1 MSLLRSRGRRFL
13 TQQCGRH
20 HACSSSER
28 TFPARSVKQ
37 LSVPGWHEA
46 SSVEELEEDERELF
60 LDPRAPPSGRA
71 MCWPSARLLGPES
84 LPAPGSAEAWLGV
97 ACIGPCRTGGSSVS
111 APTAHGDHSTQ
122 WAAAS
127 RILLGRLPHETLY
140 PARLKDSCP
149 ARSRHAS
156 PGVSIGTEQTAVSP

>member
-1 MSLLRSRGRRFL
+1 MLQLGAHLPCPLCEAAFL
-13 TQQCGRH
+13 
-20 HACSSSER
+20 
-28 TFPARSVKQ
+28 AR
-37 LSVPGWHEA
+37 LA
-46 SSVEELEEDERELF
+46 RSSVEELEEDERELF

-84 LPAPGSAEAWLGV
+84 PPAPGSAEAWLRGG
-97 ACIGPCRTGGSSVS
+97 CIGPCGTGGSSVS
-111 APTAHGDHSTQ
+111 APTAHGGHSTQ
-122 WAAAS
+122 WAAASS

-140 PARLKDSCP
+140 LARPKDSCP

>member
-97 ACIGPCRTGGSSVS
+97 AAS
-111 APTAHGDHSTQ
+111 APAGRVAHQRRLLQPTVITARSGQQLRESCWAVCPMRHSTQ
-122 WAAAS
+122 LA
-127 RILLGRLPHETLY
+127 
-140 PARLKDSCP
+140 
-149 ARSRHAS
+149 
-156 PGVSIGTEQTAVSP
+156 